1 MIYPMT
7 IYLICSVYLIIDEQ
21 SLAKVSIFWLLYSW
35 FAGMAVE
42 DQNQLNNK
50 QKIYKLETFARDWG

>member
-50 QKIYKLETFARDWG
+50 QKIYKLETFASDW

>member
-1 MIYPMT
+1 MT

-50 QKIYKLETFARDWG
+50 QKIYKLETFASDW